1 MLTAGDLEVNV
12 LEFRQR
18 SFQFQRLA
26 TVSDR
31 EIALFSRTETETES
45 QFRPKLIHLHLLV
58 PLEWVLFDEPNDVLL
73 LARDGATPPVR
84 LAEQV
89 VEVGAERT
97 EFEEQGIPWKRVG
110 GPSGSY
116 VYAPAE
122 LSDRLFTAAAYA
134 AVGLA

>member
-1 MLTAGDLEVNV
+1 VNV

-26 TVSDR
+26 TVADR

-45 QFRPKLIHLHLLV
+45 QFRPKLIHLYLLTPV
-58 PLEWVLFDEPNDVLL
+58 EWVLYDEPNDVLL
-73 LARDGATPPVR
+73 LARDGVTPPVR

-97 EFEEQGIPWKRVG
+97 EFQEQGIPWKRAG
-110 GPSGSY
+110 GPSGSF
-116 VYAPAE
+116 VYAPTELAE
-122 LSDRLFTAAAYA
+122 ALLDPAAYA
-134 AVGLA
+134 ALGLA